1 MYQNTLKV
9 TTAKDLRFI
18 SPNGDIISS
27 PEGHMHMLVI
37 KEHNLSKKTG
47 VEALMDVI
55 SKGYALVAPVEKE
68 ILITHC
74 KNLTNLQQ
82 QAIADLE
89 STFLNYKISLVQEE
103 M

>member
-1 MYQNTLKV
+1 MYQNNLKV
-9 TTAKDLRFI
+9 TTAETLRFI

-27 PEGHMHMLVI
+27 PEGHMHILVI
-37 KEHNLSKKTG
+37 EEHNLSNKTG

-55 SKGYALVAPVEKE
+55 NQGYALVAPIKKE

-74 KNLTNLQQ
+74 KNLTNLQH
-82 QAIADLE
+82 QAIAELKN
-89 STFLNYKISLVQEE
+89 TFLNKKISLVQEG